1 MNTLLH
7 GVRGHPIHPPL
18 TDGAIGMYTLA
29 AALGIVGAL
38 GWIDESAAGKAMFLA
53 LVGGLIVGALAATTG
68 LLDLLTIDRASA
80 TFRVALYHALSMV
93 TATVLF
99 LLAAIVQYS
108 GYDDGTVTGWGLALT
123 LVAFAALSL
132 GGWLGGALVFRHG
145 MRVEEDTA
153 EATKPA
159 SVTHRTRIH
168 GA

>member
-38 GWIDESAAGKAMFLA
+38 GWIDESAAGKAMFFA

-68 LLDLLTIDRASA
+68 LLDLLTIDRASH
-80 TFRVALYHALSMV
+80 TFRVAIYHASSMV

-108 GYDDGTVTGWGLALT
+108 GYDDGTVKGWGLALT

-132 GGWLGGALVFRHG
+132 GGWLGGALVFRYG

-153 EATKPA
+153 ESTTPA
-159 SVTHRTRIH
+159 GVTHRTRIR